1 MSPRNNYPRAS
12 YGGRGNCWVIVL
24 KRRARTLPTNTPVG
38 AGINS
43 TAKHNHPTRQHW
55 PDSTGQTVLVRQC
68 GSPGGGQTVL
78 VGRYWS
84 DSLGLGV
91 LARQYRSDSAGHTV
105 RGHGPAV
112 PEGHKVLA
120 VVDHPPPFGRA
131 SAPAPPLPREGLR
144 RLPATASPHR
154 RRRRRRPATP
164 THRTHAWQRS
174 RRCDCPS
181 VYTPFRC
188 ASPSAAAPP
197 SGARCPR
204 RAPSPSTSRPL
215 PA

>member
-43 TAKHNHPTRQHW
+43 TVKHNRPTRRHW
-55 PDSTGQTVLVRQC
+55 PDSTGQTVLVRQHR
-68 GSPGGGQTVL
+68 SPGGGQTVL
-78 VGRYWS
+78 VRQYWS

-91 LARQYRSDSAGHTV
+91 LARQYWSDSAGHTV

-120 VVDHPPPFGRA
+120 VVDHPPPVRARFGARSA
-131 SAPAPPLPREGLR
+131 SATGG
-144 RLPATASPHR
+144 
-154 RRRRRRPATP
+154 
-164 THRTHAWQRS
+164 
-174 RRCDCPS
+174 
-181 VYTPFRC
+181 
-188 ASPSAAAPP
+188 AAAP
-197 SGARCPR
+197 S
-204 RAPSPSTSRPL
+204 SHSF
-215 PA
+215 PAQAAQTAQACNSDASNPCVAKK